1 MAVVQISRIQVRR
14 GKANDGTGLPQLA
27 SGEMA
32 WAIDT
37 QQLFIGNGSVAEGSP
52 AVGNTRLLT
61 VNDLSSYSN
70 LLGLLS
76 YTYKVNNNSII
87 TGPSPNTPVQRS
99 FQTRLDDQ
107 VTTADFGALGNA
119 INDDTSALQRAINE
133 LFLNPTQTSNTTS
146 SSYSSGT
153 PAAVQTRV
161 TLTVPPGIYFT
172 SSPIYIP
179 SYSTI
184 IGSGADKTIIYY
196 NSVSA
201 YTGSTVNSS
210 TTITLLTA
218 TLDMLGASVAGSGIP
233 AGAYVQLVTPGQ
245 TITISAAATA
255 TANNITLTIGKTGP
269 AIQFVNDSSTIGNP
283 SPITSTLSTTQPR
296 NIEIKGLTVHS
307 VSGVNSCL
315 QLDSVRD
322 SVFSD
327 LILQGDW
334 QNSLNS
340 NCNGIIMNATGSL
353 VTCEHN
359 IFKNIK
365 FKSFSYSIFSKYDIL
380 NNVFE
385 DCYFDDA
392 YQAITIG
399 VGSNGVTDGQLYGPR
414 QTQIVNCKFNNI
426 RQQAV
431 YISRGYGNTTM
442 NSKLNN
448 VGCNGAGNTQAVY
461 PQLYFSSFGNSSV
474 NDQSDRIGSFLTSNL
489 TTPYVP
495 ELSGHGIYNSFG
507 SQQLTIGYATSP
519 MFLFRLPVSTDQ
531 SGNPTGSINYVIN
544 YYYLSSINN
553 FSRRG
558 TMTISADIS
567 AAKTQLS
574 DEYDFA
580 GSDSTNTNAQKL
592 DFSVK
597 FYDATGNVY
606 TGAVGQTPYSIAVY
620 YSNTLSSDAGYFN
633 FSYTSNT

>member
-87 TGPSPNTPVQRS
+87 TGPNANTPVQRS

-107 VTTADFGALGNA
+107 VNTADFGALGNA
-119 INDDTSALQRAINE
+119 VNDDTSALQRAINE
-133 LFLNPTQTSNTTS
+133 LFLNPAQPSNTTN
-146 SSYSSGT
+146 SSYASGT

-161 TLTVPPGIYFT
+161 TLTIPPGIYYT
-172 SSPIYIP
+172 SSPIYVP

-184 IGSGADKTIIYY
+184 VGSGADKTIIYY
-196 NSVSA
+196 NGVSA
-201 YTGSTVNSS
+201 YVGSTVNSS
-210 TTITLLTA
+210 TTVTLPSA
-218 TLDMLGASVAGSGIP
+218 TNDMLGAKISGTGIP
-233 AGAYVQLVTPGQ
+233 ANTIVQLVTPGQ
-245 TITISAAATA
+245 NVTISNAATA
-255 TANNITLTIGKTGP
+255 TGTGITITIGKVGP
-269 AIQFVNDSSTIGNP
+269 AIQFVNDSSTPGNP
-283 SPITSTLSTTQPR
+283 SPISSTLATTQPR
-296 NIEIKGLTVHS
+296 NIEVRGLTVHS
-307 VSGVNSCL
+307 VSGVNTCL

-322 SVFSD
+322 SVFAD

-334 QNSLNS
+334 QNSLSS

-380 NNVFE
+380 NNIFE

-392 YQAITIG
+392 YQAVSIG

-414 QTQIVNCKFNNI
+414 QTQFVNCKFNNI

-431 YISRGYGNTTM
+431 YVSRGSGNTTM

-461 PQLYFSSFGNSSV
+461 PQIYFASFGNSSV
-474 NDQSDRIGSFLTSNL
+474 NDQSDRIGSFLTSNT

-507 SQQLTIGYATSP
+507 SQQLTIGYANSS

-531 SGNPTGSINYVIN
+531 AGNPSGSINYVIN
-544 YYYLSSINN
+544 YYYISSINS

-558 TMTISADIS
+558 LMTISADVT
-567 AAKTQLS
+567 AAQIQLS

-580 GSDSTNTNAQKL
+580 GADSTNTNAQKL

-597 FYDATGNVY
+597 YLDQVGNVY

-620 YSNTLSSDAGYFN
+620 YSNTLASDAGYFN
-633 FSYTSNT
+633 FTYTANL